1 MKVVRQNGSM
11 DCGVCCLLSV
21 IRHYGG
27 NLPIEYLREMTA
39 TDRNGVS
46 AYNLV
51 HTAQEIGFSAY
62 GVRGEL
68 TDISSLDLPII
79 SHVILNKNLKHFVV
93 IYKIDNIKR
102 KVMIMDPA
110 KGKRI
115 QTFAEFSL
123 MSSNNYIILKPI
135 DTLPN
140 IRVKKYVKMWFK
152 NFSKSNITYL
162 VYIVIFS
169 LLSFFL
175 SIVCGFHFSFLLNN
189 AINYGIENNVLK
201 ISMLILV
208 IYVFKEILFLFRNL
222 VSSKFSILMDEY
234 MTKKFYNKLLL
245 LPYMYYKNRTTGEIV
260 SRMGGLGIV
269 KSFLTKLL
277 VTIFTDVLVV
287 NVFLIMLFKVN
298 LEIFFLLVGIIVFFI
313 LIAIFNNQKKRR
325 YLSNYL
331 LEEDKINSL
340 FIENLEKITTIK
352 NLHLEPRKVSRF
364 YARYKRL
371 LESSYLVNNNLL
383 FMNTIQEIIK
393 DVFYVLFYLI
403 ASLNVISFKC
413 SIGLILILQNILSYF
428 FISFSNILKV
438 VSDFNQYKLSRERI
452 DDLFMI
458 RGDNFSCSNYF
469 KERKVNGT
477 IEFKNLNY
485 SLNTHTL
492 FKNLNLKIYP
502 KEKIFFYGE
511 SGSGKSTLM
520 KMLLSYIDVNYGVIT
535 IDNIDINHYHLGVL
549 RNEVMYVGQNES
561 LFYGTIK
568 DNVVL
573 YENIAADNL
582 EQIYNITLL
591 DKVIAKKRHGDLE
604 MIENDNY
611 NLSGGERQKIIL
623 SRALCKN
630 SSIYIFDEA
639 FSQIDVLEERQI
651 LEKIFSYLKEKTVI
665 VISHRMGNMDLYSR
679 TLKLEGG
686 GISDEI

>member
-1 MKVVRQNGSM
+1 M
-11 DCGVCCLLSV
+11 
-21 IRHYGG
+21 
-27 NLPIEYLREMTA
+27 
-39 TDRNGVS
+39 
-46 AYNLV
+46 
-51 HTAQEIGFSAY
+51 
-62 GVRGEL
+62 
-68 TDISSLDLPII
+68 
-79 SHVILNKNLKHFVV
+79 
-93 IYKIDNIKR
+93 
-102 KVMIMDPA
+102 
-110 KGKRI
+110 
-115 QTFAEFSL
+115 
-123 MSSNNYIILKPI
+123 
-135 DTLPN
+135 
-140 IRVKKYVKMWFK
+140 
-152 NFSKSNITYL
+152 
-162 VYIVIFS
+162 
-169 LLSFFL
+169 
-175 SIVCGFHFSFLLNN
+175 
-189 AINYGIENNVLK
+189 
-201 ISMLILV
+201 
-208 IYVFKEILFLFRNL
+208 
-222 VSSKFSILMDEY
+222 
-234 MTKKFYNKLLL
+234 
-245 LPYMYYKNRTTGEIV
+245 
-260 SRMGGLGIV
+260 
-269 KSFLTKLL
+269 
-277 VTIFTDVLVV
+277 
-287 NVFLIMLFKVN
+287 
-298 LEIFFLLVGIIVFFI
+298 
-313 LIAIFNNQKKRR
+313 IAIFNNQKKRR

-458 RGDNFSCSNYF
+458 REDNFSCSNYF

-502 KEKIFFYGE
+502 KEKIFFY
-511 SGSGKSTLM
+511 GSGKSTLM

-582 EQIYNITLL
+582 EQIYNIT
-591 DKVIAKKRHGDLE
+591 
-604 MIENDNY
+604 Y
-611 NLSGGERQKIIL
+611 
-623 SRALCKN
+623 
-630 SSIYIFDEA
+630 
-639 FSQIDVLEERQI
+639 
-651 LEKIFSYLKEKTVI
+651 
-665 VISHRMGNMDLYSR
+665 
-679 TLKLEGG
+679 
-686 GISDEI
+686 